1 MLVLPVLGAEGCPL
15 RAGFCSLA
23 GGSQR
28 GFRTVFAAVIQG
40 HVSPWRRGLHL
51 HMGAVRTRVQA
62 TGRGPV
68 GPGPLVRKGDWQIV
82 IKAGPHG

>member
-40 HVSPWRRGLHL
+40 HVSPWRRGLRL
-51 HMGAVRTRVQA
+51 HRGAVRTRFQA
-62 TGRGPV
+62 TGGGPV
-68 GPGPLVRKGDWQIV
+68 GPGPPVQKSDWQIV
-82 IKAGPHG
+82 VKARPCG